1 MNHEVILFFLGICI
15 FLLVCVVIYQQAAFR
30 TGMRRRLKE
39 FSVKLKDILDHDSDE
54 SVMVFT
60 ENRELMG
67 VAEQVNRLLE
77 EHRKVKADFRR
88 SEISSRKMLSNISHD
103 IKTPLTVVLG
113 YLEMI
118 RLNGEEKDEML
129 EKVEQKAQSVLELIN
144 EFFTLAKLEAGD
156 MDMELSRLD
165 INEICRESIL
175 DFYGLLTKN
184 AFQVEVNIPETQIYV
199 QGNRKALQRILSNL
213 ISNAIRYGSKG
224 QYLGITL
231 WEKENFVYLD
241 ITDKGKGIEQEY
253 AACVFDRLFTMEDSR
268 SRQVQGNG
276 LGLTIA
282 KNLAVQMGGDVSFE
296 SIPDVRTVFTVKL
309 RKLSY

>member
-1 MNHEVILFFLGICI
+1 MNHEVIQFFLVICV
-15 FLLVCVVIYQQAAFR
+15 FLLVCVVIYQNIIFR

-39 FSVKLKDILDHDSDE
+39 FSVKLKEILDHDSDE

-60 ENRELMG
+60 ESRELMG

-77 EHRKVKADFRR
+77 EHRRVKADFRR
-88 SEISSRKMLSNISHD
+88 SEMSSRKMLSNISHD
-103 IKTPLTVVLG
+103 IKTPMTVVLG

-118 RLNGEEKDEML
+118 RLNGKEKDEML

-184 AFQVEVNIPETQIYV
+184 AFQVEVDIPEKSIYV
-199 QGNRKALQRILSNL
+199 EGNQKALQRILSNL

-241 ITDKGKGIEQEY
+241 ITDKGKGIEQGY

-296 SIPDVRTVFTVKL
+296 SVPDVRTVFTVKL